1 MSLLFCLCF
10 LLISPTYG
18 ESVSETPTV
27 DQKLEWLRMQI
38 QELSNQ
44 REQDKQEM
52 RVPVIL
58 SCSFQSKWN
67 KSESVITFE
76 NDIVDFQT
84 GGGYGGMDLESGRL
98 QAGPGGSG
106 YYTVTYSGYADL
118 DGGEW
123 LEIDLY
129 HNGVNVGPQ
138 MKWSSING
146 DRATKLELGSRTTII
161 HLKQFDYL
169 ELRTGSYFTGQIRDL
184 TFCVSLPYGQD
195 VIDWHFLDS
204 ISLSISFGEH

>member
-1 MSLLFCLCF
+1 MGVSTMMSLLFCLCF

-52 RVPVIL
+52 RVPVVL

-84 GGGYGGMDLESGRL
+84 GGGYAGM
-98 QAGPGGSG
+98 
-106 YYTVTYSGYADL
+106 

-123 LEIDLY
+123 LEVDLY
-129 HNGVNVGPQ
+129 HNGVNVGAQ

-146 DRATKLELGSRTTII
+146 NRATKLELGSRTTII

-184 TFCVSLPYGQD
+184 TLCASLTQPAPAPMG
-195 VIDWHFLDS
+195 
-204 ISLSISFGEH
+204 

>member
-1 MSLLFCLCF
+1 MGDNTMFLLFSLGI

-38 QELSNQ
+38 QELWND
-44 REQDKQEM
+44 REQYKQ
-52 RVPVIL
+52 VPVVL

-67 KSESVITFE
+67 KSESIITFE
-76 NDIVDFQT
+76 NDVVDFQT

-98 QAGPGGSG
+98 QAGLGGAG

-118 DGGEW
+118 DGGQW
-123 LEIDLY
+123 LEVDMY
-129 HNGVNVGPQ
+129 HNGVNVGPE
-138 MKWSSING
+138 MKWSSINSN
-146 DRATKLELGSRTTII
+146 RATKLELGSRTTII

-184 TFCVSLPYGQD
+184 TFCVSLTYPAP
-195 VIDWHFLDS
+195 FP
-204 ISLSISFGEH
+204 